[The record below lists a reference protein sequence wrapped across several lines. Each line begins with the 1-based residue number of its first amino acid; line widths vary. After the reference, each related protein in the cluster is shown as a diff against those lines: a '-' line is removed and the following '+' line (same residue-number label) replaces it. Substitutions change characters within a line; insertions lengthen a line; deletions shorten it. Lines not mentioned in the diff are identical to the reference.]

1 MMRAQGE
8 GEDATMTRPIHS
20 VFFAHSVHEKSLSI
34 SLVCCMSP
42 STRSTWKCLEIF
54 RESKLLTSPI
64 PRSTHGM
71 VWSLSGP
78 LELLYVMR
86 MLHLHR
92 KPCSSQSLKCQL
104 GRLKTAKALKSGH
117 HAPSHSVKFSSGNHG
132 VTFNFVKQRAQLCMM
147 QILAPLEILAWLIS
161 VHQTRNEPWRSIQ
174 PAKRV
179 EGKFSCASCQ
189 GWQWENMFQKMMPT
203 KLLQF
208 YEKNPQRF
216 KGCRGVCYCFTIVW
230 LHIRWE
236 YYPLHVVGYCICPR
250 CL

>member
-1 MMRAQGE
+1 MGFKVLRSKTTRQTLKGRMHMMRAQGE

-161 VHQTRNEPWRSIQ
+161 VHQTRSEPWRSIQ

-189 GWQWENMFQKMMPT
+189 GWQ
-203 KLLQF
+203 
-208 YEKNPQRF
+208 
-216 KGCRGVCYCFTIVW
+216 
-230 LHIRWE
+230 
-236 YYPLHVVGYCICPR
+236 
-250 CL
+250 

>member
-54 RESKLLTSPI
+54 RESKLLTSRI

-78 LELLYVMR
+78 LELFYVMR

-92 KPCSSQSLKCQL
+92 KPCSSQSLKYQL
-104 GRLKTAKALKSGH
+104 GCLKTVKALKSGH
-117 HAPSHSVKFSSGNHG
+117 HAPSHSVKFRHPKHG

-147 QILAPLEILAWLIS
+147 EILAPLEILAWLIS
-161 VHQTRNEPWRSIQ
+161 VHQVPRSELWRSCHQ
-174 PAKRV
+174 PAKGRV
-179 EGKFSCASCQ
+179 EEKFSCASCQ
-189 GWQWENMFQKMMPT
+189 GWQ
-203 KLLQF
+203 
-208 YEKNPQRF
+208 
-216 KGCRGVCYCFTIVW
+216 
-230 LHIRWE
+230 
-236 YYPLHVVGYCICPR
+236 
-250 CL
+250 